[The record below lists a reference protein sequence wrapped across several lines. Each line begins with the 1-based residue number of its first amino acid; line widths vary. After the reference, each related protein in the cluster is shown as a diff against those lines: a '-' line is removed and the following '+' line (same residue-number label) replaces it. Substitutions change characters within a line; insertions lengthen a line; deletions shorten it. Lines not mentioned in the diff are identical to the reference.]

1 MTPGRSDDP
10 NADNPERDDAAT
22 GPGADGSVIGSVA
35 VVTFDRN
42 RDVADRVREALADRH
57 DRVEVVEYHDT
68 VFVDRWDEVDCFVA
82 VMACG
87 IAVRKTAPLL
97 SDKWSDPAVVV
108 VDEEATWAIPIVGGH
123 HGANAVARD
132 LDAVGATPVVTTASE
147 VAGKASVEARATA
160 VDATVANDDST
171 VATNLAILDGDLGP
185 VERLEGPRAVLV
197 DEDVTVLRRRDGGSN
212 DDDDGGDRLVLGTGC
227 VSDADTEQFLSAW
240 RDALDAL
247 DRDFEDV
254 AFVATGTLKADEEG
268 LYEAAARHDLGVVTF
283 DRETLREFEG
293 PSASRAA
300 DLIDWPGI
308 AEASAIAGG
317 REHDL
322 LLEKRTVDDAVTVAV
337 GR

>member
-1 MTPGRSDDP
+1 MT
-10 NADNPERDDAAT
+10 ADRAIGDEGDAT
-22 GPGADGSVIGSVA
+22 VESVA
-35 VVTFDRN
+35 VVTFSRN
-42 RDVADRVREALADRH
+42 RAVADRVRETLADRYDRV
-57 DRVEVVEYHDT
+57 DRVEYGED
-68 VFVDRWDEVDCFVA
+68 VFADRWDQYDAFVA

-108 VDEEATWAIPIVGGH
+108 VDEDATWAIPVVGGH

-132 LDAVGATPVVTTASE
+132 LATVGATPVVTTASE
-147 VAGKASVEARATA
+147 VAGKQSVEARAA
-160 VDATVANDDST
+160 ALDATVENGDST

-197 DEDVTVLRRRDGGSN
+197 DEDVTVLRRRT
-212 DDDDGGDRLVLGTGC
+212 DDEAAGLVLGTGC
-227 VSDADTEQFLSAW
+227 VSGTDPDRILAAW
-240 RDALDAL
+240 ADALDAL

-254 AFVATGTLKADEEG
+254 EFVATGTLKVDEDG
-268 LYEAAARHDLGVVTF
+268 LHEAAAEKNLGVVTF

-322 LLEKRTVDDAVTVAV
+322 LLEKRTYDDAVTVAV